1 MKEEQKEK
9 ELFKK
14 LAKVLLGCRVLLLT
28 HTDMDGAAPVVILS
42 ILFGGRVDVI
52 HCSNAEMS
60 RIIREKSTDPETAEK
75 YDVILVA
82 DISCTEEDAEI
93 IDRHKVVDV
102 VLLDHHAT
110 ALGLNRFRWACV
122 QPELIPGS
130 FRDSVLYGTEARP
143 VHSSGTSLVYDYIE
157 YCNLTD
163 MLPNREL
170 TKYFTFLVSGYD
182 TWDWVNV
189 FGKDQRFRDL
199 QTLFVQY
206 GIEEFETAFAERLS
220 DPAAE
225 VLFNDTDRLL
235 LRIADSKR
243 KHFLEDIVAHRI
255 RTGNIRIGERYYSL
269 AYCTVSENLPDVF
282 EYMRANYDVDL
293 HMVDYGTGVSFRTDK
308 PDVNVAEIV
317 KRIGGGGHPG
327 AGGVRI
333 PIEKRQALLEDVL
346 DAAIYFD

>member
-1 MKEEQKEK
+1 MKKEQKEK

-42 ILFGGRVDVI
+42 ILFGERVDVI

-130 FRDSVLYGTEARP
+130 FRDAVLYGTEAKP
-143 VHSSGTSLVYDYIE
+143 VHSSGTSLVYDYLE

-170 TKYFTFLVSGYD
+170 AKYFTFLVSGYD

-199 QTLFVQY
+199 QTLFMQY
-206 GIEEFETAFAERLS
+206 GIEEFETAFTERLS

-225 VLFNDTDRLL
+225 VLFNDTDRML

-269 AYCTVSENLPDVF
+269 AYCTVSENMPDVF
-282 EYMRANYDVDL
+282 EYMRANYDVDIC
-293 HMVDYGTGVSFRTDK
+293 MIDFGTGVSMRTDK
-308 PDVNVAEIV
+308 SDVNIAEIV
-317 KRIGGGGHPG
+317 KRVGGGGHPG

-333 PIEKRQALLEDVL
+333 PFEKKQALLEDVL